1 MPPQQGSSTSAYA
14 GDPRDPARKG
24 PQRATLLL
32 FRALL
37 EYPSSGELTLTGSL
51 TGSEQVL
58 TREILPAE
66 THLPV
71 TLPTGPSP
79 GLPLLGDSLL

>member
-1 MPPQQGSSTSAYA
+1 MPPQQGSSTGAYA
-14 GDPRDPARKG
+14 GDPRDLARKG

-32 FRALL
+32 FKALL
-37 EYPSSGELTLTGSL
+37 DYPSSGELTLTDSL
-51 TGSEQVL
+51 TDSEQVL
-58 TREILPAE
+58 SRKILPAE

-79 GLPLLGDSLL
+79 GLPLLGGSLL